1 VNQQLFFPFRL
12 LLIGKLR
19 LIMRFNSKTQL
30 FPFAC
35 EVLVSGVCFF
45 EHQMFFAF
53 IKSDVFCVLHLQAPG
68 MFKCS
73 IKCVCWSTELR
84 DVFRWCITSLCDA

>member
-1 VNQQLFFPFRL
+1 
-12 LLIGKLR
+12 
-19 LIMRFNSKTQL
+19 MRFNLKTQL

-53 IKSDVFCVLHLQAPG
+53 IKSDVFCGLHLLDYKRLLACLNVRLNVFVGAQSCG
-68 MFKCS
+68 MYLDDAS
-73 IKCVCWSTELR
+73 LLCVMPKFGL
-84 DVFRWCITSLCDA
+84 V